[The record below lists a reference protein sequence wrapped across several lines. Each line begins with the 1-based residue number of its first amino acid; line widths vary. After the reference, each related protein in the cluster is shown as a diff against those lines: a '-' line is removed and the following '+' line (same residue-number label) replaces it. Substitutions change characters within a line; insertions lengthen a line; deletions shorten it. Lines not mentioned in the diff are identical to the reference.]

1 MLAYRRALSSQDP
14 ALVQI
19 SFDPRVLDKYRSS
32 AAFTLIR
39 SETAGRISK
48 EGGWTID
55 VGIADE
61 TIHASL
67 KDVLDNL
74 PDEERE
80 HWAMHVVALPLSEKF
95 LQMRLSPGACIDDG
109 EARPWE

>member
-1 MLAYRRALSSQDP
+1 MPDTPSPYTMLAYRRAFSSQDP

-55 VGIADE
+55 VGITNDS
-61 TIHASL
+61 IHASL
-67 KDVLDNL
+67 KDLLDNL

-80 HWAMHVVALPLSEKF
+80 HWAMHLVTLPLPDAA
-95 LQMRLSPGACIDDG
+95 LGRCLH
-109 EARPWE
+109 R